1 MDASISGNKEQIYNL
16 KVQADNFKEE
26 MALEV
31 RVCQQQIDKIKEDC
45 EESGKK
51 IFTYEAKI
59 NEMLY
64 ITKTG
69 QDKLIEY
76 DDNFKDVEQGFKDLR
91 GEINLLQKKLIE
103 TFTRVQEEAEDEDC
117 LSPVTRDI
125 AKQVREDKG
134 LENLA
139 EKAKQLKVEMEI
151 QRQGTIGRSK
161 QAGISANSPILI
173 ELQNKIM

>member
-76 DDNFKDVEQGFKDLR
+76 DDNFKDVE
-91 GEINLLQKKLIE
+91 
-103 TFTRVQEEAEDEDC
+103 
-117 LSPVTRDI
+117 
-125 AKQVREDKG
+125 
-134 LENLA
+134 
-139 EKAKQLKVEMEI
+139 
-151 QRQGTIGRSK
+151 
-161 QAGISANSPILI
+161 
-173 ELQNKIM
+173 